1 MAVDK
6 RNIFLESTKDVLPY
20 VSGSKPFKRKFPLR
34 SDPAAHA
41 AFISRKLQEC
51 KEQSLSQKQVA
62 AIRYKE
68 GTYLEFSGASEHD
81 LNIKSLENRQQ
92 GIRLLTVKNDGDT
105 IKATVYI
112 PAGKESYFLKKVEA
126 YGETVESST
135 KPKNNDL
142 IRSIESVKLAV
153 LNSFWLGDEN
163 DIPAKA

>member
-34 SDPAAHA
+34 SNPAAHA

-68 GTYLEFSGASEHD
+68 GTYLEFLGASEHD

-135 KPKNNDL
+135 KPKNND
-142 IRSIESVKLAV
+142 
-153 LNSFWLGDEN
+153 
-163 DIPAKA
+163 